1 MWVGLL
7 PQLESL
13 KRKRLGSPTEEG
25 GSARRWLRPR
35 STATLPCSSPCMFPD
50 CPALSHYTNQ
60 SLFSWSAVALQCCQF
75 PLQPTWPLS
84 LDFLPHLGHHGAL
97 SSRVTCHAQ
106 SRACQSQPPNSSHA
120 LSPWAPHMC
129 SPRLHLFLPCK
140 PINVT
145 QPVSLKTH
153 TSYRFYFPIH
163 L

>member
-1 MWVGLL
+1 MAFRPKVNSHSSL
-7 PQLESL
+7 QL
-13 KRKRLGSPTEEG
+13 
-25 GSARRWLRPR
+25 
-35 STATLPCSSPCMFPD
+35 TLHVSD

-75 PLQPTWPLS
+75 PLQAHMAS
-84 LDFLPHLGHHGAL
+84 FFRLPSHLGHHGAL

-120 LSPWAPHMC
+120 PPSPWYPHMC